1 MCFPETECTICSTN
15 LMVGVK
21 KNHPHI
27 SDRAPAPV
35 ALQNQVP
42 RNSLRLFTCSP
53 DLTST
58 AFNSISLTLPVKL
71 VNDSCRPPNNEAS
84 LQQG

>member
-1 MCFPETECTICSTN
+1 MLEACTICSTN

-42 RNSLRLFTCSP
+42 RNSRRLFTCSP
-53 DLTST
+53 DLTNT
-58 AFNSISLTLPVKL
+58 AFNSISLTLPVTL
-71 VNDSCRPPNNEAS
+71 LNESYCPHNNEAP